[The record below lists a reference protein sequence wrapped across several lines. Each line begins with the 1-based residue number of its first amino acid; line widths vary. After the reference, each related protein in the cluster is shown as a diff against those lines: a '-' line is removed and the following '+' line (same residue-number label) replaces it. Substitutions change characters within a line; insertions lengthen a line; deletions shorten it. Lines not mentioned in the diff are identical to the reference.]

1 MKTKAEE
8 FNKLACQLGYDTG
21 ESLVDAMKKND
32 RIEKHAGYCQAVE
45 MTREEKIAMYMRL
58 TKMELIEMLLLNQE
72 LLTNQ
77 IGHNNSYKHSWPDP
91 PSYEGVA
98 STSIDLEEMERGLDK
113 ALEKETK
120 KLLRTLI
127 EYERPV
133 HKHKTPY
140 DLNRGGF
147 RKGK

>member
-8 FNKLACQLGYDTG
+8 FNKLASQLGYDTG

-32 RIEKHAGYCQAVE
+32 RIETHAGYCQVIE
-45 MTREEKIAMYMRL
+45 MSREEKVAMYMKL
-58 TKMELIEMLLLNQE
+58 TKKELIEMLLLNQE

-77 IGHNNSYKHSWPDP
+77 IGHNNAYKHSWPEP
-91 PSYEGVA
+91 QSYEGVA
-98 STSIDLEEMERGLDK
+98 STSIDLEEMERRLDK
-113 ALEKETK
+113 ALEKETRK
-120 KLLRTLI
+120 SLREFLRR
-127 EYERPV
+127 ERGYV
-133 HKHKTPY
+133 YKTPY

>member
-8 FNKLACQLGYDTG
+8 FNKLAGQLGYDTG

-32 RIEKHAGYCQAVE
+32 RIEKHAGYCQVIE
-45 MTREEKIAMYMRL
+45 MTKEEKVAMYMKL
-58 TKMELIEMLLLNQE
+58 TKKELIEMLLQNQE

-77 IGHNNSYKHSWPDP
+77 IRHNNSYKHSWPDP
-91 PSYEGVA
+91 PSYESVA
-98 STSIDLEEMERGLDK
+98 STSIDLEETERRLDK
-113 ALEKETK
+113 ALEKETGK
-120 KLLRTLI
+120 SLREFLRS
-127 EYERPV
+127 ESGYV
-133 HKHKTPY
+133 YKTPY